1 MCGVAGIYAYHYASP
16 SVDED
21 ELRGIRDS
29 MATRG
34 PDGSGEWFS
43 SDHHVGLGHKR
54 LAIIDLT
61 ESGSQPM
68 VGIKGSPV
76 ISFNGEIYNY
86 KELRCQLEEKG
97 YRFVSNSDTE
107 VLLHLYAA
115 YGENLVQ
122 HLRGMFAFAL
132 WDDEKKIMLLA
143 RDPYGIKPLYY
154 ADDGWSI
161 RIASQI
167 KALLTSDHISRLR
180 DSAGVTS
187 FFLMGHVLE
196 PFTFYREI
204 RQVPAGTTLM
214 IDGQGPNHPKSF
226 FSVSNTILSA
236 ISKND
241 DDEIMSQNICESLLR
256 TVNYHFVS
264 DVPVGVFLSG
274 GIDSGVLVAL
284 ADQLGY
290 RNLETITLGYGEY
303 RGMPGDEISLARET
317 ADRYGTRHHVRI
329 LEHTEFK
336 RDLSSFF
343 EAMDQPTI
351 DGLNT
356 YFVSKAA
363 KEIGLKVALSGLG
376 ADEMFGGY
384 PSFVKVPQYVNTL
397 SGISKI
403 PFMGQGWKLLYPLLR
418 LVYPKLHPK
427 FSGLLQY
434 GGSYETAYFLHRGL
448 FMPWELTSI
457 LGGEFL
463 KEGLTRLNL
472 SGRLKNETVFPGK
485 KTEAATMMLLE
496 SSFYMRNQ
504 LLRDTDWAS
513 MAHSLEVRIP
523 FVDSQLLSELAP
535 YLVANKALNKKML
548 LARSPKRP
556 LPENVLTHKKSGF
569 TVPVD
574 QWLFDDKELDDWR
587 KIPSLRKASCPW
599 ARRWAY
605 TVYQR
610 LAV

>member
-1 MCGVAGIYAYHYASP
+1 MSA
-16 SVDED
+16 
-21 ELRGIRDS
+21 
-29 MATRG
+29 RG

-43 SDHHVGLGHKR
+43 SDHRVGLGHRR

-68 VGIKGSPV
+68 VGIKGTPV

-86 KELRCQLEEKG
+86 KELRYQLEKKG
-97 YRFVSNSDTE
+97 YRFLSNSDTE
-107 VLLHLYAA
+107 VLLHLYSA

-161 RIASQI
+161 RIASQV
-167 KALLTSDHISRLR
+167 KALLTSGHISRLR
-180 DSAGVTS
+180 DSAGVAS

-204 RQVPAGTTLM
+204 HQVPSGTTLM
-214 IDGQGPNHPKSF
+214 IDRQGPNRPKKF

-236 ISKND
+236 ITE
-241 DDEIMSQNICESLLR
+241 DDEDEMSRKICESLLL
-256 TVNYHFVS
+256 TVRYHFVS

-303 RGMPGDEISLARET
+303 CGKSSDEISLASET
-317 ADRYGTRHHVRI
+317 ADRYGMKHHVRI
-329 LEHTEFK
+329 LEHAEFK
-336 RDLSSFF
+336 RDLFSFF

-384 PSFVKVPQYVNTL
+384 PSFVRVPQYVKTF
-397 SGISKI
+397 SGMSKI
-403 PFMGQGWKLLYPLLR
+403 PFLGKGWKSLYLLLSLA
-418 LVYPKLHPK
+418 YPKLHPK
-427 FSGLLQY
+427 FSGLIQY
-434 GGSYETAYFLHRGL
+434 GGSHETAYFLNRGL
-448 FMPWELTSI
+448 FMPWDLTSF
-457 LGGEFL
+457 LGREFL
-463 KEGLTRLNL
+463 EEGLTRLNL
-472 SGRLKNETVFPGK
+472 NGRLKNETVFSGK
-485 KTEAATMMLLE
+485 KTDIATMMILE

-523 FVDSQLLSELAP
+523 FVDSHLLSELVP
-535 YLVANKALNKKML
+535 YLVSNKVLNKKML
-548 LARSPKRP
+548 LAHSPKRP
-556 LPENVLTHKKSGF
+556 LPENIITHKKSGF

-574 QWLFDDKELDDWR
+574 QWLSNDKELDDWR

-605 TVYQR
+605 IVYQR
-610 LAV
+610 LAA